1 MTRQEFHNR
10 YKYNNKDHKI
20 GGGAFGTVYKAYDCT
35 LDREVAIKV
44 QEIQE
49 IEGKEFSLQLEYDAI
64 KALEDHPNIAN
75 YESVYRYADGPGL
88 YDYAIMQFYPLGN
101 LSSYLKNNTIG
112 NGERNKILVQILQG
126 IAYLHHNR
134 VVHRDIKPGNIL
146 VVNRPGVGIIPKITD
161 FGLSKLAEI
170 QNDYSQFQNSFA
182 GGTVEYSSPEQL
194 KGLPLKF
201 NTDLWSF
208 GVIIFEVFT
217 GRTLFDVDGYSAGSA
232 GKQGEIMQQIFKKDL
247 LEDIKLLPEDWQ
259 PIARFCLERDSE
271 KRPLTGRELLK
282 KLPIEFYKL
291 EEDSFLRAESELKSS
306 RQELYSHMDNGEELT
321 TILNQEVAVDDT
333 PTVVNLKNQEVS
345 EKPKPESPKPFGKT
359 RTKANKPMVMAA
371 IALVCIGLLVFLI
384 FRFLGGSNVPEFSA
398 MVQLN
403 GKTGYIDSQGNSII
417 EPTYNGGLNFKEG
430 VAPISTVNGWNYI
443 DIDGNITIKGDF
455 DLATP
460 FSDGLALVKNNEGWF
475 FIDKNGNNAFEQF
488 YQAAKLFG
496 DGLAPIRISEGWSF
510 IDKDGNNAFSGIY
523 DNVHS
528 FSNGLAG
535 VNKQGKW
542 GFIDLT
548 GEQIINFNYLGVEK
562 YSEGLMGVLI
572 GENKWQFID
581 KGENLAFNDTFEQV
595 GIFSEGLAAV
605 KKGNKWG
612 FVDKKGKLIIDFK
625 YENTGNFVNG
635 IAPVK
640 LNSKW
645 TYIDKNNKQIIEQ
658 IYDRVEDF
666 ELVN

>member
-1 MTRQEFHNR
+1 MTRQEFHIR

-49 IEGKEFSLQLEYDAI
+49 IEGKEFSLQMEYDAI

-75 YESVYRYADGPGL
+75 YECVYRYEDGPGL

-101 LSSYLKNNTIG
+101 LSTYLKNNKIDK
-112 NGERNKILVQILQG
+112 GERNKILVQILQG

-170 QNDYSQFQNSFA
+170 QDDCSQFQNSFA

-208 GVIIFEVFT
+208 GIIIFEVFK
-217 GRTLFDVDGYSAGSA
+217 GKALFEVDGYAAGSA
-232 GKQGEIMQQIFKKDL
+232 GKQGEIMQQIFNKDL
-247 LEDIKLLPEDWQ
+247 TEDLKTLPLAWQ
-259 PIARFCLERDSE
+259 PIASLCLQRDPE
-271 KRPLTGRELLK
+271 KRPTTGRELLK
-282 KLPIEFYKL
+282 ILPEEYYNL
-291 EEDSFLRAESELKSS
+291 ENDPFLRAGSAASHS
-306 RQELYSHMDNGEELT
+306 QEQEGNIADSDQVT
-321 TILNQEVAVDDT
+321 TILKNDTLADDR
-333 PTVVNLKNQEVS
+333 PTVVDLKNPDTTIETLQSGS
-345 EKPKPESPKPFGKT
+345 EKKPEK
-359 RTKANKPMVMAA
+359 TKAKGNRPMIIGV
-371 IALVCIGLLVFLI
+371 ICLIFIGLLIFLS
-384 FRFLGGSNVPEFSA
+384 FRLLDYNIGPEFSA

-417 EPTYNGGLNFKEG
+417 EPTYKGGLNFKEG
-430 VAPISTVNGWNYI
+430 VAPIATDKGWNFI
-443 DIDGNITIKGDF
+443 DIDGNIAVKGDF

-460 FSDGLALVKNNEGWF
+460 YSDGLALVKNSEGWF
-475 FIDKNGNNAFEQF
+475 FINKEGENAFNQF
-488 YQAAKLFG
+488 YEAAKLFG
-496 DGLAPIRISEGWSF
+496 DGLAPVRTSIGWRF
-510 IDKDGNNAFSGIY
+510 MDKDGNIAFSGIY
-523 DNVHS
+523 DDVHS

-535 VNKQGKW
+535 VKKQGKW
-542 GFIDLT
+542 GFIDIT
-548 GEQIINFNYLGVEK
+548 GEQVVDFKYTEVEN
-562 YSEGLMGVLI
+562 YSEGLMAVLNK
-572 GENKWQFID
+572 EDKWQFID
-581 KGENLAFNDTFEQV
+581 RFENVAFDDSFDQV
-595 GIFSEGLAAV
+595 EFFSNGLAAV

-612 FVDKKGKLIIDFK
+612 FVDKKGRLIIDFK
-625 YENTGNFVNG
+625 FENTGNFVNG
-635 IAPVK
+635 MAPVK

-645 TYIDKNNKQIIEQ
+645 IYIDKNDKQIIDQ
-658 IYDRVEDF
+658 SYDRVEDF
-666 ELVN
+666 EPVN

>member
-1 MTRQEFHNR
+1 MTRQEFHIR

-49 IEGKEFSLQLEYDAI
+49 IEGKEFSLQMEYDAI

-101 LSSYLKNNTIG
+101 LSTYLKNNKIEK
-112 NGERNKILVQILQG
+112 GERDKILVQILQG

-170 QNDYSQFQNSFA
+170 QDDYSQFQNSFA

-208 GVIIFEVFT
+208 GIIIFEVFT
-217 GRTLFDVDGYSAGSA
+217 GRTLFDVDGFGAGSA

-247 LEDIKLLPEDWQ
+247 LEDLKLLPEDWQ
-259 PIARFCLERDSE
+259 PIARLCLERDPE
-271 KRPLTGRELLK
+271 KRPSTGRELLK
-282 KLPIEFYKL
+282 KLPKEFYTL
-291 EEDSFLRAESELKSS
+291 ERDSFLRAESALKSTGK
-306 RQELYSHMDNGEELT
+306 ELRGPMENGDELT
-321 TILNQEVAVDDT
+321 TILKNEVADDDM
-333 PTVVNLKNQEVS
+333 PTVVNLKNKEVP
-345 EKPKPESPKPFGKT
+345 EGPVQESPKPIGNTGKKT
-359 RTKANKPMVMAA
+359 NKPMVLAA
-371 IALVCIGLLVFLI
+371 IVLVCIVLSAFLVS
-384 FRFLGGSNVPEFSA
+384 RFLGESTEPEFSA

-417 EPTYNGGLNFKEG
+417 EPTYNGGLNFREG
-430 VAPISTVNGWNYI
+430 VAPIASEQGWNFI
-443 DIDGNITIKGDF
+443 DIDGNIAVKGDF

-460 FSDGLALVKNNEGWF
+460 FSDGLALVKNSEGWF
-475 FIDKNGNNAFEQF
+475 FINKEGENAFNQYYE
-488 YQAAKLFG
+488 AAKLFG
-496 DGLAPIRISEGWSF
+496 DGLAPIRTSEGWRF
-510 IDKDGNNAFSGIY
+510 MDQDGNIAFSGIY
-523 DNVHS
+523 DDVHS

-535 VNKQGKW
+535 VKKQGKW
-542 GFIDLT
+542 GFIDST
-548 GEQIINFNYLGVEK
+548 GEQVVDFKYSGVEN
-562 YSEGLMGVLI
+562 YSEGLMGVLNK
-572 GENKWQFID
+572 EDKWQFID
-581 KGENLAFNDTFEQV
+581 RYGNMAFEDSFDQV
-595 GIFSEGLAAV
+595 EFFSEGLAAV

-612 FVDKKGKLIIDFK
+612 FLDNKGTLIIDFK
-625 YENTGNFVNG
+625 YENTGNFNNG

-645 TYIDKNNKQIIEQ
+645 TYIDKSNKQIIEQ
-658 IYDRVEDF
+658 SYDRVEDF
-666 ELVN
+666 ELVD

>member
-194 KGLPLKF
+194 KGLSLKF

-208 GVIIFEVFT
+208 GIIIFEIFT
-217 GRTLFDVDGYSAGSA
+217 GRTLFDVDGYGAGSA

-247 LEDIKLLPEDWQ
+247 RDDMKLLPQDWQ
-259 PIARFCLERDSE
+259 PIAMLCLERDPE
-271 KRPLTGRELLK
+271 KRPSTGRELLK
-282 KLPIEFYKL
+282 KLPKEFYKL
-291 EEDSFLRAESELKSS
+291 EEDSFLRAESALKSS
-306 RQELYSHMDNGEELT
+306 RQELYGHMDDCNEVT
-321 TILNQEVAVDDT
+321 TILKNEVAIDDK
-333 PTVVNLKNQEVS
+333 PTVVNLNNQEVS
-345 EKPKPESPKPFGKT
+345 DKPIQESPKPIGKT
-359 RTKANKPMVMAA
+359 RSKINKPIVIAA
-371 IALVCIGLLVFLI
+371 IALVCIGLSAFLI
-384 FRFLGGSNVPEFSA
+384 FKFLGGSHVPKFSA
-398 MVQLN
+398 MVQLE
-403 GKTGYIDSQGNSII
+403 GKTGYIDSQGNSIL
-417 EPTYNGGLNFKEG
+417 EPTYKGGLNFKEG
-430 VAPISTVNGWNYI
+430 VAPVNTENGWNYI
-443 DIDGNITIKGDF
+443 DIDGNLTIKGDF

-460 FSDGLALVKNNEGWF
+460 FSDGFALVKNNEGWF
-475 FIDKNGNNAFEQF
+475 FINKDGENAFNQF
-488 YQAAKLFG
+488 YKGAKLFG
-496 DGLAPIRISEGWSF
+496 DGLAPIRTSEGWSF
-510 IDKDGNNAFSGIY
+510 IDKDGNIAFSGIY
-523 DNVHS
+523 DDVNS

-535 VNKQGKW
+535 VKKQGKW
-542 GFIDLT
+542 GFIDIT
-548 GEQIINFNYLGVEK
+548 GEQVINFNYLGVEN
-562 YSEGLMGVLI
+562 YSEGLFGVLI
-572 GENKWQFID
+572 GENKWQFMD
-581 KGENLAFNDTFEQV
+581 KFENVAFDDFFDQV
-595 GIFSEGLAAV
+595 EIFSEGWAAV

-612 FVDKKGKLIIDFK
+612 FIDKNGKLKIDFK
-625 YENTGNFVNG
+625 YENTGNFING

-645 TYIDKNNKQIIEQ
+645 IYIDKNNKQIIEQ
-658 IYDRVEDF
+658 SYDRVEDF